1 MRYSQSYCIV
11 SLQSI
16 RKGFDLMNKKVIA
29 FVVGGMLT
37 LSAFGYSSYAAEK
50 LDDPKAVH
58 GMMNGAHGDMAQMM
72 KDPEMQKKCIE
83 MMKSPEM
90 QVMMANMLKTPEMQG
105 VVKQMMQ
112 NDSELHTI
120 MQDLVNSVDM
130 SDHAASGS
138 SVNSTPHGSHHL

>member
-1 MRYSQSYCIV
+1 M
-11 SLQSI
+11 
-16 RKGFDLMNKKVIA
+16 KKKVIA

-50 LDDPKAVH
+50 LDDSKVVH
-58 GMMNGAHGDMAQMM
+58 GSMMNGVHGDMAQMM

-90 QVMMANMLKTPEMQG
+90 QAMMANMLKTPEMQG

-112 NDSELHTI
+112 NDPELHTI

-138 SVNSTPHGSHHL
+138 SANSTTHGSHHQ